1 MSNDNQT
8 LSSEVPNDATSARK
22 RELATPSTL
31 SRCTVDS
38 TSKTSDMSLSGI
50 ATSGVD
56 GISLTGCGILMH
68 TDKISPDEYNTLFRN
83 VLLLHKSSC
92 WLLGDVLLLGDRQW
106 GNRYTVSKY
115 EEASE
120 VTGLSRNTLRNI
132 VTTCRRVPVERRHAG
147 LSFTHHQ
154 EVAFTEADPEQ
165 QTAILEQAAR
175 DHLSCSALRKQ
186 LHQTRFTE
194 EQDDELPKDTGE
206 PCKLLD
212 PENPFSLLNLPER
225 SSPDAPPMWDALK
238 FVDWV
243 DKQDPEDYDLEQC
256 RQALKLSETIAAY
269 HEAVLARLKELEAP
283 QDGGQPA

>member
-8 LSSEVPNDATSARK
+8 LSSEVPNDATSARE
-22 RELATPSTL
+22 RELAAPGTL

-165 QTAILEQAAR
+165 QKAILEQAAR

-194 EQDDELPKDTGE
+194 EQDDDLPEDTGE

-212 PENPFSLLNLPER
+212 PENPFSL
-225 SSPDAPPMWDALK
+225 ALK

-256 RQALKLSETIAAY
+256 RQAIKLSETIAAY

-283 QDGGQPA
+283 QDSGQPA